1 MQPNFHDGFV
11 DGVLTSK
18 SEARV
23 FLRTA
28 NEEKFTL
35 ILHDVETLLVKGFR
49 QGNIILGVDFLEI
62 EQFKPD
68 FIFEAYEYNDVYI
81 KQFVLGDWVTKA
93 REKNL
98 RGIEISP
105 SYGSTL
111 LATFKRY
118 EFANG
123 YAT

>member
-35 ILHDVETLLVKGFR
+35 ILHDVETLLVRGFR
-49 QGNIILGVDFLEI
+49 QGNIILSVDFLEI
-62 EQFKPD
+62 EQLKPD

-81 KQFVLGDWVTKA
+81 KKFVLGDWVTKA
-93 REKNL
+93 REKHL
-98 RGIEISP
+98 RGVAISP

-111 LATFKRY
+111 LAIFKRY
-118 EFANG
+118 EFASG